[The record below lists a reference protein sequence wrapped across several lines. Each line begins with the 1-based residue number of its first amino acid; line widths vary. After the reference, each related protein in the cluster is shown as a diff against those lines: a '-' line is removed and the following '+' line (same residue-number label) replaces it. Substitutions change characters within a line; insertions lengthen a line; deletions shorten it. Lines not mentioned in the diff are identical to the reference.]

1 MGSQLAYKYSHACA
15 QVLVS
20 EFEGWSSVKG
30 DAEIVFD
37 WDDAVGNAA
46 RREAGI
52 KLEAMRNAEIR
63 RRRLEKSGTGG
74 KSGGRDVARLMPKKG
89 QTDF

>member
-1 MGSQLAYKYSHACA
+1 M
-15 QVLVS
+15 S

-30 DAEIVFD
+30 DAEIAFD

-46 RREAGI
+46 RRAAGV

-63 RRRLEKSGTGG
+63 RRRLEARGGTGAG
-74 KSGGRDVARLMPKKG
+74 GSGGRDVARLMPKKG
-89 QTDF
+89 QTTF

>member
-1 MGSQLAYKYSHACA
+1 MCP

-30 DAEIVFD
+30 DAEIAFD

-46 RREAGI
+46 RRAAGI
-52 KLEAMRNAEIR
+52 KLEAMRNAEMR
-63 RRRLEKSGTGG
+63 RRRLEARGVTGAKSGAGG
-74 KSGGRDVARLMPKKG
+74 AGGRDVARLMPKKG